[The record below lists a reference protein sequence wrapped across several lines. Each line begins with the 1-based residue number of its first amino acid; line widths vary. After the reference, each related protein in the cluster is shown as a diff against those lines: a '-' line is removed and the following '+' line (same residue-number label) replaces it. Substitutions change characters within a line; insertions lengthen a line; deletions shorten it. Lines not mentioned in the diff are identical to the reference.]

1 MTDNLIGM
9 IDVKKYGL
17 VFICGSLG
25 GSCRLLI
32 TQYLMPSSA
41 LPIGTIV
48 VNLVGCFLFPLIV
61 GAIAQRLRWSKTVMT
76 AASTGFVGA
85 FTTFSSF
92 SFDIVTLL
100 AHQAYGLVV
109 VYAGLS
115 IFGGLGALIAGLALS
130 HYLIERQVMTQ

>member
-1 MTDNLIGM
+1 
-9 IDVKKYGL
+9 
-17 VFICGSLG
+17 
-25 GSCRLLI
+25 
-32 TQYLMPSSA
+32 
-41 LPIGTIV
+41 
-48 VNLVGCFLFPLIV
+48 
-61 GAIAQRLRWSKTVMT
+61 MT

-130 HYLIERQVMTQ
+130 HYLIERQVMTQWQRDSWLKLGLRLAWVLAVG